1 MDEFLSYYNKSLQ
14 SDTKFLNA
22 PNVIEATVLFIFRLL
37 YDYST
42 TKNTKNSKS
51 ISQKRSWG
59 LQPKTF
65 LNT

>member
-42 TKNTKNSKS
+42 TKNTKNSKG
-51 ISQKRSWG
+51 ISEER
-59 LQPKTF
+59 
-65 LNT
+65 N

>member
-42 TKNTKNSKS
+42 TKNSKS